1 MMADLFASGR
11 LVDLV
16 LVLVVIEAVAL
27 MSYWHSTRRGVAPVD
42 LLPNLC
48 AGAFLLL
55 ALRVTLTGGGWMMA
69 SGCLAAAGL
78 AHLTDVSRR
87 WRK

>member
-1 MMADLFASGR
+1 MAEMFASGR

-16 LVLVVIEAVAL
+16 LIVVVVEATVLLLLWRRAG
-27 MSYWHSTRRGVAPVD
+27 RGVAPSD

-55 ALRVTLTGGGWMMA
+55 ALRAALAGAGWMTA
-69 SGCLAAAGL
+69 AFCLAGAGL
-78 AHLTDVSRR
+78 AHLADIHRR
-87 WRK
+87 WRR

>member
-1 MMADLFASGR
+1 MADLFASGR
-11 LVDLV
+11 LVDLIF
-16 LVLVVIEAVAL
+16 VLVVLEAAFLLV
-27 MSYWHSTRRGVAPVD
+27 YWHRAGRGVAPLD

-55 ALRVTLTGGGWMMA
+55 ALRATLAGGGWMQA

-78 AHLTDVSRR
+78 AHLADLHRR

>member
-1 MMADLFASGR
+1 MTDLFASGR
-11 LVDLV
+11 LVDLI
-16 LVLVVIEAVAL
+16 LVLVVIEALAL
-27 MSYWHSTRRGVAPVD
+27 ILYWRHTRQGVAPVD

-55 ALRVTLTGGGWMMA
+55 ALRVTLAGGSWEIA
-69 SGCLAAAGL
+69 SACLAAAGL
-78 AHLTDVSRR
+78 AHLTDIGRR

>member
-1 MMADLFASGR
+1 MAEMFASGR

-16 LVLVVIEAVAL
+16 LIVVVLEAVAL
-27 MSYWHSTRRGVAPVD
+27 LLYWHSARRGVAPFD

-55 ALRVTLTGGGWMMA
+55 ALRATLAGSGWMMA

-78 AHLTDVSRR
+78 AHLVDIYRR

>member
-1 MMADLFASGR
+1 MADLFASGR
-11 LVDLV
+11 LVDLI

-27 MSYWHSTRRGVAPVD
+27 ILYWRRTRRGVAPLD
-42 LLPNLC
+42 LLPSLS

-55 ALRVTLTGGGWMMA
+55 ALRVTLTDGGWQTA
-69 SGCLAAAGL
+69 SACLAAAGL
-78 AHLTDVSRR
+78 AHLTDIGRR

>member
-1 MMADLFASGR
+1 MADLFASGR
-11 LVDLV
+11 LVDFI
-16 LVLVVIEAVAL
+16 LVVVVLEAAAL
-27 MSYWHSTRRGVAPVD
+27 LLYWSRARRGVAPLD

-55 ALRVTLTGGGWMMA
+55 ALRATLAGSGWMIA
-69 SGCLAAAGL
+69 SLCLAAAGL
-78 AHLTDVSRR
+78 AHLTDVHRR

>member
-1 MMADLFASGR
+1 MADLFAGGR
-11 LVDLV
+11 LVDLII
-16 LVLVVIEAVAL
+16 VVVAIEAAAL
-27 MSYWHSTRRGVAPVD
+27 ILYWSRTRRGVAPFD

-55 ALRVTLTGGGWMMA
+55 ALRVTLAGGGYMMA

-78 AHLTDVSRR
+78 AHLTDIYRR

>member
-1 MMADLFASGR
+1 MADLFASGR
-11 LVDLV
+11 LVDLI
-16 LVLVVIEAVAL
+16 LVVVVIEAAAL
-27 MSYWHSTRRGVAPVD
+27 ILYWNRAHRGVAPFD

-55 ALRVTLTGGGWMMA
+55 ALRTTLAGSGWMIT

-78 AHLTDVSRR
+78 AHLADVYRR
-87 WRK
+87 WRR

>member
-1 MMADLFASGR
+1 MADLFASGH
-11 LVDLV
+11 LVDLI
-16 LVLVVIEAVAL
+16 LVVVVIEASAL
-27 MSYWHSTRRGVAPVD
+27 LLYWARARRGIAPLD

-55 ALRVTLTGGGWMMA
+55 ALRATLAGSGWMIA
-69 SGCLAAAGL
+69 SLCLSAAGL
-78 AHLTDVSRR
+78 AHLTDVYRR

>member
-1 MMADLFASGR
+1 MAELFASGR
-11 LVDLV
+11 LVDLILIIVV
-16 LVLVVIEAVAL
+16 LEAAFLV
-27 MSYWHSTRRGVAPVD
+27 MMWRRSGTGVAPLD

-55 ALRVTLTGGGWMMA
+55 ALRVTLAGGGWMVA
-69 SGCLAAAGL
+69 CGCLAAAGV
-78 AHLTDVSRR
+78 AHLTDVYRR